1 MKIICIGRNYVAHAK
16 ELNNP
21 VPEAPLVFMK
31 PSTAMLVNDKDFY
44 YPEFSKDIHYE
55 AELVV
60 KIGKNGKHI
69 QPEFAKD
76 YVEALTVGLDMTARD
91 IQAIAKEK
99 RHPWEMGKAFDNSA
113 VIGKFI
119 PFSGDLTAVNFSL
132 KQNGEWVQR
141 GITSD
146 MLFPIES
153 IIVYVSKYF
162 KLQMGDLI
170 FTGTPAGVGPIQI
183 GDTYEGY
190 LEDEK
195 VLHCEIK

>member
-1 MKIICIGRNYVAHAK
+1 MKIICIGRNYVEHAH

-69 QPEFAKD
+69 QPEFAAD

-91 IQAIAKEK
+91 IQAQAKAN
-99 RHPWEMGKAFDNSA
+99 RHPWEMGKAFDDSA
-113 VIGKFI
+113 VIGKFV
-119 PFSGDLTAVNFSL
+119 PFNGDLTNVSFSL
-132 KQNGEWVQR
+132 KKNGERVQQ
-141 GITSD
+141 GNSSD
-146 MLFPIES
+146 MLFPITE
-153 IIVYVSKYF
+153 ILVYVSQYF

-170 FTGTPAGVGPIQI
+170 FTGTPAGVGPIAI
-183 GDTYEGY
+183 GDRYEGY
-190 LEDEK
+190 LEDAK
-195 VLHCEIK
+195 VLHCDIK